1 MVAICTFMY
10 VSIYERE
17 KLMSELSIYLSIN
30 LYLNAHAEGYGHGGE
45 DEEEGEPGQ
54 QQGTA
59 SRAFRVG

>member
-1 MVAICTFMY
+1 MY

-17 KLMSELSIYLSIN
+17 KLIYIN